1 MEVIERTSTRAGLHS
16 EAELLVLENGLTK
29 FIKTA

>member
-1 MEVIERTSTRAGLHS
+1 MEVIERTSTRTGLRS

-29 FIKTA
+29 FIKMA